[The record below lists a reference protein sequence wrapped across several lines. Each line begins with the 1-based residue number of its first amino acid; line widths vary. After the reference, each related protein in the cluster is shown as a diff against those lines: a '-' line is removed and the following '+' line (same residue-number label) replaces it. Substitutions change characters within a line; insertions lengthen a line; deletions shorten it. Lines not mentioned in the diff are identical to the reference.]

1 MISRNLGPSLHLA
14 VKTQSEGG
22 ESMARLSLAPTAQA
36 ALSAA
41 PASMKHASTRPAHAW
56 PTKRAF
62 YANHFYTGYEALE
75 LNI

>member
-1 MISRNLGPSLHLA
+1 
-14 VKTQSEGG
+14 
-22 ESMARLSLAPTAQA
+22 MARLSLANTAQA

-41 PASMKHASTRPAHAW
+41 SKSATRNAHAW